1 MHVTIRMCS
10 RQVGGTFGLLCL
22 GYLLIITQMIVASAS
37 SEGKTAAETPDA
49 PYETQTAQCTITS
62 GDIEASAQASISKT
76 LVGVCGTDEMLEAFR
91 MLEIKMLEEI
101 YNLRKMI
108 RDPYFNPPPL
118 RPSIYKSIRKS
129 ATSSNTS
136 SNTTLP
142 QSNAERS
149 EGSRLTVTESNKKS
163 EPTILATTTPS
174 SKVVFP
180 DDYDDEDEED
190 SHEFSNNG
198 PLKENS
204 ELVKKLSSTGLNNT
218 FSASRISLDD
228 RMSSPAAPPIDFK
241 PIDKP
246 IEQKFLTGGLR
257 DYEVYRF
264 NNTVISSGDAKVFKY
279 FWKIEHFM
287 QRVRSASNM
296 VGATFSSPV
305 FVISGLNL
313 RLHAKITTKSVGE
326 ILNVQLEQLSAS
338 DEALRK
344 TPNVILASG
353 VLYGQMETQKFFR
366 NFLIFFFFY
375 LQDKPFSD
383 LISTDLTNTNA
394 KFEAPL
400 TALTT
405 EPYLKDD
412 KLLVKVII
420 FL

>member
-1 MHVTIRMCS
+1 MHLLVYQCKQRVLRTIIMMYMA
-10 RQVGGTFGLLCL
+10 
-22 GYLLIITQMIVASAS
+22 YLLLIVQVVSAATEEKPS
-37 SEGKTAAETPDA
+37 SETPDS

-91 MLEIKMLEEI
+91 TLEIKMLEEM

-118 RPSIYKSIRKS
+118 RPSVYKSIKR
-129 ATSSNTS
+129 TTTTSNTS
-136 SNTTLP
+136 SNTALP
-142 QSNAERS
+142 QSPMEKTQGS
-149 EGSRLTVTESNKKS
+149 E
-163 EPTILATTTPS
+163 ITTPS
-174 SKVVFP
+174 SKNKNESAPSSTTPSAQVVFP
-180 DDYDDEDEED
+180 DENYDDEDEDD
-190 SHEFSNNG
+190 SREALYG
-198 PLKENS
+198 GAKKENS
-204 ELVKKLSSTGLNNT
+204 ALIKSMSGLNNNHT
-218 FSASRISLDD
+218 VSRISLDD
-228 RMSSPAAPPIDFK
+228 TKLPTVSSPIDFK

-246 IEQKFLTGGLR
+246 TEQKFLTGGLR

-279 FWKIEHFM
+279 FWKIENFM
-287 QRVRSASNM
+287 KRVRAITTLN
-296 VGATFSSPV
+296 GATFSSPV

-313 RLHAKITTKSVGE
+313 RLHAKTIIKSNGE
-326 ILNVQLEQLSAS
+326 VLYVQLEQLAAS
-338 DEALRK
+338 DDALRK

-353 VLYGQMETQKFFR
+353 ALYGQVETKKFFR
-366 NFLIFFFFY
+366 HKIMILN
-375 LQDKPFSD
+375 QDKPFSD

-400 TALTT
+400 SALTA

-412 KLLVKVII
+412 KLLIKVII